1 MHPETGQR
9 IQEMYSKRFAAGVTA
24 ASLAAL
30 VLTGCARVPSS
41 PQAFAARLGL
51 EPLTV
56 PGAPFQ
62 HRAWFKP
69 GAGGRLHVYLEGDGR
84 TQLADGR
91 IAADPGPAGTL
102 VLELLAQDDAPALL
116 LGRPCHHGLAAS
128 AGCDARVWTTRRYS
142 QTVVRSLAAALGA
155 FRARHGDAGVVL
167 IGHSGGG
174 TLAML
179 LAPEVYGVRAV
190 VTLAGNLDVGAWT
203 ALHGY
208 SPLDGLDPARAAPLP
223 AGIAQHHWAGADD
236 REVPPAL
243 SAAAI
248 ARQPGACLIVL
259 DDVGHT
265 RGWAA
270 VWKDLLGTLASA
282 ANDCGRHAIKSAT
295 MRAGRGQAAP
305 VQPPSRE

>member
-1 MHPETGQR
+1 
-9 IQEMYSKRFAAGVTA
+9 MYSNRFAAGVIA

-30 VLTGCARVPSS
+30 LLTACAPVPPR

-51 EPLTV
+51 APLIL

-69 GAGGRLHVYLEGDGR
+69 GTGDRLHVYLEGDGR

-102 VLELLAQDDAPALL
+102 VLELLAQDDAPAVL

-128 AGCDARVWTTRRYS
+128 SGCNARVWTARRYS
-142 QTVVRSLAAALGA
+142 RTVVRSLAAALGA

-179 LAPEVYGVRAV
+179 LAPDVPGVHAV
-190 VTLAGNLDVGAWT
+190 VTLAGNLDVGAWI
-203 ALHGY
+203 ARHGY

-236 REVPPAL
+236 CEVPPAL
-243 SAAAI
+243 TATAV

-270 VWKDLLGTLASA
+270 VWKDLLRTIPSAS
-282 ANDCGRHAIKSAT
+282 NQCDRHAIKSAT
-295 MRAGRGQAAP
+295 MRAGRGPAP
-305 VQPPSRE
+305 PLQPHSRE